1 MSTEEQRGFSTRALH
16 TPIPYL
22 YPKTHIMPP
31 FSTSTYCMESL
42 DPPNDQE
49 FFFKYPRIAHP
60 NGELLEHTLASLEG
74 GQAAAVTADGMRAI
88 STTLMAMLP
97 WNENTQGTIVSTAP
111 LYSHTYSLL
120 TRYLA
125 PLGKQCVF
133 LHASPHYCDDFQKII
148 KDSEWQLYRAPVEIL
163 FIETPANPTLTIWDI
178 KALAEI
184 AHAHDI
190 LVIVDGTFATPY
202 NQRPLELG
210 ADLVIHSL
218 TKYICG
224 NGTTL
229 GGAVIGSYDHIKT
242 IKERLQIEG
251 GHLNPYA
258 AWLIQIGLQTFGV
271 RMSEHNKNAMALAR
285 FLNKKEYRNKIARVY
300 YPGLTSNTGHL
311 IAKEQMRT
319 PEGKQGFGG
328 MVSFELA
335 RPELVKPFASA
346 LAESFIALAV
356 SLGCTSSL
364 FSVPALQIH
373 GALPADERKALG
385 ISDTL
390 IRFSVGIE
398 DIRDI
403 KNALVT
409 ALSRLP

>member
-1 MSTEEQRGFSTRALH
+1 MSAQEQRGFSTRALH
-16 TPIPYL
+16 TQIPYL
-22 YPKTHIMPP
+22 YPKTHVMPP
-31 FSTSTYCMESL
+31 FSTSTYCMDSL
-42 DPPNDQE
+42 DTPSNQE

-74 GQAAAVTADGMRAI
+74 GEAAAVTADGMRAI
-88 STTLMAMLP
+88 SATLMAMLS
-97 WNENTQGTIVSTAP
+97 WNENARGTIVSTAP
-111 LYSHTYSLL
+111 LYAHTYSLL
-120 TRYLA
+120 TRYLV
-125 PLGKQCVF
+125 PLKKRCAF
-133 LHASPHYCDDFQKII
+133 LHESPHYREDFQKII
-148 KDSEWQLYRAPVEIL
+148 KESEMELYPAPVEIL

-178 KALAEI
+178 KALAHI
-184 AHAHDI
+184 AHGKNI
-190 LVIVDGTFATPY
+190 LVIVDGTFATQY

-229 GGAVIGSYDHIKT
+229 GGAVIGSHDHIKT

-258 AWLIQIGLQTFGV
+258 AWLIQVGLQTFGV
-271 RMSEHNKNAMALAR
+271 RMQEHNKNAMSVAR
-285 FLNKKEYRNKIARVY
+285 FLNRKEYRNKIAHVY
-300 YPGLTSNTGHL
+300 YPGLVSNAGHL
-311 IAKEQMRT
+311 VAKEQMRT
-319 PEGKQGFGG
+319 PEEKQGFGG
-328 MVSFELA
+328 MVSFELH
-335 RPELVKPFASA
+335 RPEWVKPFAEA
-346 LAESFIALAV
+346 LAESFLALAV

-398 DIRDI
+398 NIKDI
-403 KNALVT
+403 KYALAT
-409 ALSRLP
+409 ALNHIS

>member
-1 MSTEEQRGFSTRALH
+1 MSTQEQRGFGTRALH
-16 TPIPYL
+16 TQIPYL
-22 YPKTHIMPP
+22 HPKTHVMPP
-31 FSTSTYCMESL
+31 FSTSTYCLESL
-42 DPPNDQE
+42 DLPSSQE
-49 FFFKYPRIAHP
+49 FSFKYPRIAHP

-88 STTLMAMLP
+88 SATLMAMLS
-97 WNENTQGTIVSTAP
+97 WNENSRGTIVSTAP
-111 LYSHTYSLL
+111 LYAHTYSLL
-120 TRYLA
+120 TRYLV
-125 PLGKQCVF
+125 PLRKRCVF
-133 LHASPHYCDDFQKII
+133 LHESPRYRDDFQQII
-148 KDSEWQLYRAPVEIL
+148 KESEMQLYAAPVEIL

-178 KALAEI
+178 ETLADI
-184 AHAHDI
+184 AHDNNI

-229 GGAVIGSYDHIKT
+229 GGAVIGSHDHIKT

-271 RMSEHNKNAMALAR
+271 RMQEHNKKAIAVAR
-285 FLNKKEYRNKIARVY
+285 FLNKKEYRNKIAHVY
-300 YPGLTSNTGHL
+300 YPGLVSDAGYL
-311 IAKEQMRT
+311 VAKKQMRT
-319 PEGKQGFGG
+319 PDGKSGFGG
-328 MVSFELA
+328 MISFELG
-335 RPELVKPFASA
+335 RPEWVKPFAEN
-346 LAESFIALAV
+346 LAKSFIALAV

-373 GALPADERKALG
+373 GALPPEERKALG

-398 DIRDI
+398 DINDI
-403 KNALVT
+403 KHALAE
-409 ALSRLP
+409 ALNGLS

>member
-1 MSTEEQRGFSTRALH
+1 MATKEQRGFSTRALH

-42 DPPNDQE
+42 DTPTDQE
-49 FFFKYPRIAHP
+49 FSFKYPRIAHP

-88 STTLMAMLP
+88 SVTLMAMLR
-97 WNENTQGTIVSTAP
+97 WNENAQGTIVSTAP

-120 TRYLA
+120 TRYLR
-125 PLGKQCVF
+125 KRCMF
-133 LHASPHYCDDFQKII
+133 LHESPHYREDFQQII
-148 KDSEWQLYRAPVEIL
+148 KESEMELYAAPVEIL

-184 AHAHDI
+184 AHAHNI
-190 LVIVDGTFATPY
+190 LVIVDSTFATPY

-229 GGAVIGSYDHIKT
+229 GGAVIGSREHIKS

-258 AWLIQIGLQTFGV
+258 AWLIQIGSQTFGV
-271 RMSEHNKNAMALAR
+271 RMQEHNKNAMVLAR
-285 FLNKKEYRNKIARVY
+285 FLNKK
-300 YPGLTSNTGHL
+300 
-311 IAKEQMRT
+311 
-319 PEGKQGFGG
+319 
-328 MVSFELA
+328 
-335 RPELVKPFASA
+335 
-346 LAESFIALAV
+346 
-356 SLGCTSSL
+356 
-364 FSVPALQIH
+364 
-373 GALPADERKALG
+373 
-385 ISDTL
+385 
-390 IRFSVGIE
+390 
-398 DIRDI
+398 
-403 KNALVT
+403 
-409 ALSRLP
+409 